1 MKLHTTWSPGLTL
14 VTPGPTSSIIPDPSW
29 PPTIGNRGGRS
40 PSVRCRSEWHSP
52 AAMYLIST
60 SPGPG
65 PSRSSSISS
74 NGLPA
79 SSRTAAVGFIVLSL
93 PKFLLRPRE
102 EFRDACGN
110 DPLIRRTRN
119 ASEHIDGLRLPAD
132 HDPGVALGHS
142 VEDGLC

>member
-14 VTPGPTSSIIPDPSW
+14 VTPGPTSSMTPDPSW
-29 PPTIGNRGGRS
+29 PPTIGYRGGRS

-52 AAMYLIST
+52 AAVYLIST

-79 SSRTAAVGFIVLSL
+79 SSSTAAVVFIVLSL
-93 PKFLLRPRE
+93 SRS
-102 EFRDACGN
+102 RDVGYFAHGKN
-110 DPLIRRTRN
+110 FATPAATIR
-119 ASEHIDGLRLPAD
+119 
-132 HDPGVALGHS
+132 
-142 VEDGLC
+142 